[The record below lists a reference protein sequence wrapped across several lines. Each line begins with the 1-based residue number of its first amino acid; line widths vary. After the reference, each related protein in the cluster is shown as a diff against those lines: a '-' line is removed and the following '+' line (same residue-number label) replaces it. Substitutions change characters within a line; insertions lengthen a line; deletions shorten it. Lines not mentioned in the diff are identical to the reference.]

1 MDDTPTETSTHTP
14 TKSPTRRATRW
25 RAFRRG
31 PWFRPSLAAAILLI
45 AVAAPYQYW
54 VQVDKRFMTV
64 AEGRLYRS
72 GSMSPN
78 KMVETV
84 REHGIRTVIDLRTP
98 RRDVRLEGEA
108 LASVGVRHLSIP
120 SGITPEPEIVDE
132 VIAELRKSEN
142 WPVLIHCKHGVGRS
156 SLFEAFYRIE
166 FEGWS
171 PEEARKAAVWR
182 SGLGS
187 FGRDDERGQ
196 MVLDYAPRYTSADA
210 NP

>member
-1 MDDTPTETSTHTP
+1 MEDTTPETSTEAPIH
-14 TKSPTRRATRW
+14 SPSGTATRW
-25 RAFRRG
+25 RAFRRS
-31 PWFRPSLAAAILLI
+31 PWFRRSLGAAILLF
-45 AVAAPYQYW
+45 ALAAPYQYW
-54 VQVDKRFMTV
+54 VQVEKRFMTV
-64 AEGRLYRS
+64 SEGRLYRS
-72 GSMSPN
+72 GSMSPE

-98 RRDVRLEGEA
+98 RRDVALEGEA

-132 VIAELRKSEN
+132 VMEELRKSEN

-166 FEGWS
+166 FEGWNH
-171 PEEARKAAVWR
+171 EEARKAAVWR

-187 FGRDDERGQ
+187 FGREDERGQ